1 MKDKEAIPPNET
13 QKVKNIGKEVFTSCK
28 DINLNY
34 KAILSKELGDDKKV
48 QELLKFYGVE

>member
-1 MKDKEAIPPNET
+1 MKDKEAIPPDET
-13 QKVKNIGKEVFTSCK
+13 QAWKNKAMEVFIRCK

-34 KAILSKELGDDKKV
+34 KAILRKELGDDKKV